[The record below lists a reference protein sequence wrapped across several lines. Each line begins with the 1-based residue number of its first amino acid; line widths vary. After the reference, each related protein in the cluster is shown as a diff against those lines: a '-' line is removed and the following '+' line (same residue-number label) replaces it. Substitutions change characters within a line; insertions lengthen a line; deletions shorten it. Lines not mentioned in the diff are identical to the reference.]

1 MAEVEAEELAVLA
14 VQVTAEQA
22 WASRSW
28 KAKVTA
34 AVEVHVDASAS
45 QHSHC
50 CHHLARCC

>member
-34 AVEVHVDASAS
+34 AVEVHVDASDS
-45 QHSHC
+45 
-50 CHHLARCC
+50 